1 MSEIINNRRIA
12 KNTLYLYLRMIIS
25 MVVSLYTSRVIIQVL
40 GIDDFGIYNIVAGV
54 IVLFS
59 FVSTSLKNSTQ
70 RFLSYQLGK
79 EDVDELNRVMSMS
92 LQCHLIYAAFFVV
105 LALTIGLWFVSCK
118 LNIPADRTQAAIIV
132 YLVSVVTFVF
142 NIFQAPY
149 QAAIISHEK
158 MSFYAFISI
167 LDVVLKLFVVYV
179 LLISEGDKLIVYSFL
194 VLLVTLISLLVPVY
208 YCYKKLGYRKP
219 TLIKDKN
226 LFKQFFGYTGWS
238 MFSGCAYIG
247 AQQGGNILVNIF
259 SGVAANGAYGI
270 ANQVTNIL
278 YGFVSNFQSAF
289 NPQIVKSYSGGQTK
303 EMLSL
308 INRTSY
314 FSYYIFLIIAVPV
327 LVEIDYLLSIWLGNV
342 PDYTANICR
351 LLLIYF
357 LVDSIECPL
366 WMLIGATGKMK
377 IYSLWLGIITLFN
390 IPISLFLLSIGWS
403 IYWVFIVRVLLNVVS
418 AIIRPFYVKFLVKEF
433 SLRDYC
439 KNALL
444 RPILVTLTII
454 PVIWAFANLASDF
467 HPLVILLCIFCITA
481 IGIWIIGLNNTDR
494 VVLVSLVKDKINRNN
509 V

>member
-1 MSEIINNRRIA
+1 MPEIVDSRRIA

-25 MVVSLYTSRVIIQVL
+25 MGVSLYTSRVIIQIL
-40 GIDDFGIYNIVAGV
+40 GIDDFGIYNIVGGV

-59 FVSTSLKNSTQ
+59 FVSTSLKSSTQ

-79 EDVDELNRVMSMS
+79 DDIGELNRVMSMS
-92 LQCHLIYAAFFVV
+92 LQCHLIFAAIFIF
-105 LALTIGLWFVSCK
+105 LSLTVGLWFVVEK
-118 LNIPADRTQAAIIV
+118 LNIPEARTNAALVV
-132 YLVSVVTFVF
+132 YCVSVITFLF
-142 NIFQAPY
+142 SIFQAPY

-167 LDVVLKLFVVYV
+167 FDVVLKLFIVYA
-179 LLISEGDKLIVYSFL
+179 LLLAKGDKLIVYSLL
-194 VLLVTLISLLVPVY
+194 VLFVTIVSLALSMY
-208 YCYKKLGYRKP
+208 YCYKHLPYKRPRY
-219 TLIKDKN
+219 IKDKE

-259 SGVAANGAYGI
+259 NGVAANGAFGI

-278 YGFVSNFQSAF
+278 YSFVSNFQSAF
-289 NPQIVKSYSGGQTK
+289 NPQIVKSYSAGQTK

-327 LVEIDYLLSIWLGNV
+327 LVEIDYLLALWLGNV
-342 PDYTANICR
+342 PDYASNFCR

-357 LVDSIECPL
+357 LVDSIEAPL

-377 IYSLWLGIITLFN
+377 AYSIWLGLVTLLN
-390 IPISLFLLSIGWS
+390 IPLSWILLSVGWS
-403 IYWVFIVRVLLNVVS
+403 VYWVFIIRVLINVII
-418 AIIRPFYVKFLVKEF
+418 ALIRPFHVRILVKDF

-439 KNALL
+439 RNALL
-444 RPILVTLTII
+444 RPLVTSIVIIPAIWMLTIYC
-454 PVIWAFANLASDF
+454 NSL
-467 HPLVILLCIFCITA
+467 HPIFIIILSFIITSLCI
-481 IGIWIIGLNNTDR
+481 WLIGLKGTDR
-494 VVLVSLVKDKINRNN
+494 TVLLDLIKNKLVKNN